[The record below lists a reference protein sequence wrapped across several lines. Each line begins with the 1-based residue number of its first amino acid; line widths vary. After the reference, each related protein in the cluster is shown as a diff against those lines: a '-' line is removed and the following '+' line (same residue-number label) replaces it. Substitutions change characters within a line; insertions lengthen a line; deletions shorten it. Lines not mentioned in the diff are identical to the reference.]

1 MICPLPTRE
10 EEIAHVKEALRA
22 KFREMES
29 LRATLRQLESEQYEE
44 GNHHG
49 NKINGVDHGD
59 ISGGAGHRTSQ
70 GTQDRV

>member
-29 LRATLRQLESEQYEE
+29 LRATLRQLEDEQYEE
-44 GNHHG
+44 GNLG
-49 NKINGVDHGD
+49 NTGAHSPD
-59 ISGGAGHRTSQ
+59 SGEQ
-70 GTQDRV
+70 V